1 MGCSPTTT
9 NQTPIKTSNIQN
21 GENKSEEN
29 EQNEENEEEENSNET
44 PENHLSQIEE
54 ILDKNSNTRKDI
66 ITIHL
71 NKSNTNL
78 LNSNTQKS
86 LIIEEVT
93 LTKENENNSV
103 SQNNN
108 VVNNKFIENTII
120 SMNSNYN
127 KRIKNINEIFKI
139 NEEKTKDDNLIIKVI
154 VKANK
159 YEIMYPIWIENNKK
173 VKFNV
178 GGK

>member
-1 MGCSPTTT
+1 MGIYSCNLQKTNIKLNKDVVVFTCDLENNDFSNTT
-9 NQTPIKTSNIQN
+9 IDARNIMN
-21 GENKSEEN
+21 
-29 EQNEENEEEENSNET
+29 
-44 PENHLSQIEE
+44 PDEE
-54 ILDKNSNTRKDI
+54 IYCCNLKNTGLNIIYKFVLDENSNTRKDI

-108 VVNNKFIENTII
+108 VVNNKFIEN
-120 SMNSNYN
+120 
-127 KRIKNINEIFKI
+127 F
-139 NEEKTKDDNLIIKVI
+139 LII
-154 VKANK
+154 
-159 YEIMYPIWIENNKK
+159 
-173 VKFNV
+173 F
-178 GGK
+178 